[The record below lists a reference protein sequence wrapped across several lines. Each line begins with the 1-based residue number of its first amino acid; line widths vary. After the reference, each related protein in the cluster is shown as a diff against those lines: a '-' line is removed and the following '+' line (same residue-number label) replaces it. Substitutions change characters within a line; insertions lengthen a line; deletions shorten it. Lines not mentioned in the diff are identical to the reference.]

1 MATKQQIL
9 VWYHIQS
16 WAWRS
21 RALRT
26 QAFACSVKSY
36 LSSNANAWPGIG
48 SSYSHWS
55 PWCTS
60 SGLHDYAQIGSSDKK
75 DCIVKN
81 TMLPETL
88 YVAEK
93 YNVKEFTK
101 SLTGSLSLG
110 TFLQFLLFV
119 KDPGLL
125 VYSTLSVS
133 RLLKSTFNNLSE
145 QMHSLKSMKS
155 SWPSFCLSMTSKST
169 RSTFSMP
176 M

>member
-1 MATKQQIL
+1 
-9 VWYHIQS
+9 
-16 WAWRS
+16 
-21 RALRT
+21 
-26 QAFACSVKSY
+26 
-36 LSSNANAWPGIG
+36 
-48 SSYSHWS
+48 
-55 PWCTS
+55 
-60 SGLHDYAQIGSSDKK
+60 
-75 DCIVKN
+75 
-81 TMLPETL
+81 MLPETL

-155 SWPSFCLSMTSKST
+155 S
-169 RSTFSMP
+169 
-176 M
+176 